1 MADGVHRNPLD
12 LECVVSKKMH
22 LGWFMNYAPPQWV
35 DPFDQV
41 NSSWTNADFHI
52 EIAKMLE
59 GACFDYLMIEDT
71 LMVSNAFGGTTEAT
85 LKHAL
90 QVPKMDATVLAGAVA
105 KATTKL
111 GVIATASI
119 LSYPP
124 FTLARLMA
132 SLDHLS
138 DGRIGWNIVTS
149 GEEQAAHNVGLDA
162 LPPRQ
167 LRYDM
172 ADEYVD
178 VVTKLL
184 DSWDEDAIVADRE
197 TETFVDY
204 TKVHEVNYVG
214 KFYKS
219 RGPLNVPRTPQGR
232 PIYLQAGGSPR
243 GRQFAAETADSIV
256 AIAEGI
262 DGMKAYRDDVRGR
275 AAAAGRNPDDIKV
288 LFLVT
293 PVLGD
298 SAEAAEA
305 KRYKMVNTDAFIA
318 SQLGMISTVTDIDFS
333 KFPLDEQ
340 LPPLTTNGE
349 QGSLNKFVQEG
360 SGKTLRE
367 LVTGSTGFASCL
379 PLVGTP
385 ADVAAE
391 MADAM
396 AEVGGDGFLL
406 TTPVQHLS
414 RRYVT
419 DITEGLVP
427 ALRDLGVVRDH
438 YEYGTLRENLRAF

>member
-1 MADGVHRNPLD
+1 M
-12 LECVVSKKMH
+12 SKKMH
-22 LGWFMNYAPPQWV
+22 LGWFMNYAPPQWM
-35 DPFDQV
+35 DPFDRV
-41 NSSWTNADFHI
+41 NTSWTNADFHI
-52 EIAKMLE
+52 EMALMLE
-59 GACFDYLMIEDT
+59 GAGFDYLMIEDT
-71 LMVSNAFGGTTEAT
+71 LMVSNAYGGSTEET

-90 QVPKMDATVLAGAVA
+90 QVPKLDATVLAGAVL

-124 FTLARLMA
+124 FTLARLIA

-138 DGRIGWNIVTS
+138 DGRFGWNIVTS
-149 GEEQAAHNVGLDA
+149 GEEQAAHNVGLDT
-162 LPPRQ
+162 LPPRAQ
-167 LRYDM
+167 RYDM

-178 VVTKLL
+178 VVTRLL
-184 DSWDEDAIVADRE
+184 SSWDDDAVVMDRE
-197 TETFVDY
+197 TGTFVDH
-204 TKVHEVNYVG
+204 TKVHEINYVG

-232 PIYLQAGGSPR
+232 PVYLQAGGSPR

-256 AIAEGI
+256 AVAEGI
-262 DGMKAYRDDVRGR
+262 NGMIDYRNDIR
-275 AAAAGRNPDDIKV
+275 ARAEAAGRNPDDIKV
-288 LFLVT
+288 LFLLT

-298 SAEAAEA
+298 SPDDAEQ
-305 KRYKMVNTDAFIA
+305 KRQKMVNTDAFIT

-333 KFPLDEQ
+333 KFPLDEV

-349 QGSLNKFVQEG
+349 QGSLNKFAQAG

-367 LVTGSTGFASCL
+367 LATAATGFASCL

-385 ADVAAE
+385 AYVAAQ
-391 MADAM
+391 M
-396 AEVGGDGFLL
+396 AEAMDAVGGDGFLL

-427 ALRDLGVVRDH
+427 ALRDLGRVRES
-438 YEYGTLRENLRAF
+438 YEYPTLRENLRAF

>member
-1 MADGVHRNPLD
+1 MFLEPLRP
-12 LECVVSKKMH
+12 LPLGAVVSKKMH
-22 LGWFMNYAPPQWV
+22 LGWFMNYAPPQWM
-35 DPFDQV
+35 DPFDRV
-41 NSSWTNADFHI
+41 NPSWTNADFHI
-52 EIAKMLE
+52 EMAKMLE

-71 LMVSNAFGGTTEAT
+71 LMVSDAFGGSTEAT

-124 FTLARLMA
+124 FTLARLIA

-138 DGRIGWNIVTS
+138 DGRFGWNIVTS
-149 GEEQAAHNVGLDA
+149 GEEQAAHNVGLDS

-167 LRYDM
+167 MRYDM
-172 ADEYVD
+172 ADEFVD
-178 VVTKLL
+178 VVSRLL
-184 DSWDEDAIVADRE
+184 ASWDEGAVVMDRE
-197 TETFVDY
+197 TGTFVDY

-219 RGPLNVPRTPQGR
+219 RGPLNVPRSPQGR
-232 PIYLQAGGSPR
+232 PVYLQAGGSPR

-256 AIAEGI
+256 AIAQGVEGMI
-262 DGMKAYRDDVRGR
+262 DYRNDIRGR
-275 AAAAGRNPDDIKV
+275 AQAAGRNPDDIKV
-288 LFLVT
+288 MFLIT

-298 SAEAAEA
+298 SAEDAEA
-305 KRYKMVNTDAFIA
+305 KRYKMVNTDAFITN
-318 SQLGMISTVTDIDFS
+318 QLGMISTVTDIDFA
-333 KFPLDEQ
+333 KFPLDEV

-349 QGSLNKFVQEG
+349 SGSLTKFAQEG
-360 SGKTLRE
+360 SGKTLRQ
-367 LVTGSTGFASCL
+367 LATADTGFASCL
-379 PLVGTP
+379 TLVGTP
-385 ADVAAE
+385 AHVAGE
-391 MADAM
+391 MAEAMDA
-396 AEVGGDGFLL
+396 VGGDGFLL

-419 DITEGLVP
+419 DITEGLIP
-427 ALRDLGVVRDH
+427 ALRDLGRVRES
-438 YEYGTLRENLRAF
+438 YEYDTLRENLLAF

>member
-1 MADGVHRNPLD
+1 M
-12 LECVVSKKMH
+12 SQKMH
-22 LGWFMNYAPPQWV
+22 LGWFMNYAPPQWL
-35 DPFDQV
+35 DPFDRV
-41 NSSWTNADFHI
+41 NTTWTNADFHI
-52 EIAKMLE
+52 EVARMLE

-71 LMVSNAFGGTTEAT
+71 LMVSNAYGGSTEAT

-90 QVPKMDATVLAGAVA
+90 QVPKLDATVLAAAVA

-124 FTLARLMA
+124 FTLARMIA

-138 DGRIGWNIVTS
+138 DGRFGWNIVTS

-167 LRYDM
+167 MRYDM

-184 DSWDEDAIVADRE
+184 ASWDDDAIVMDRASG
-197 TETFVDY
+197 TFVDH

-219 RGPLNVPRTPQGR
+219 RGPLNVPQSPQGR
-232 PIYLQAGGSPR
+232 PVYLQAGGSPR

-262 DGMKAYRDDVRGR
+262 DGMTEYRNDVRAR
-275 AAAAGRNPDDIKV
+275 AQAAGRNPDDIKV
-288 LFLVT
+288 MFLVT

-298 SAEAAEA
+298 TAADAEA
-305 KRYKMVNTDAFIA
+305 KRHRMVNTDAFIT

-333 KFPLDEQ
+333 TFPLDEP

-349 QGSLNKFVQEG
+349 QGSLNKFVQQG

-367 LVTGSTGFASCL
+367 LATTATGFASCL

-385 ADVAAE
+385 ADVAAQ
-391 MADAM
+391 MAEAM
-396 AEVGGDGFLL
+396 AAVGGDGFLL
-406 TTPVQHLS
+406 TTPIQHLS

-427 ALRDLGVVRDH
+427 ALRDLGVVRES
-438 YEYGTLRENLRAF
+438 YEHDTLRENLRAF

>member
-1 MADGVHRNPLD
+1 
-12 LECVVSKKMH
+12 MH

-35 DPFDQV
+35 DPFDRV
-41 NSSWTNADFHI
+41 NTSWTNADFHI
-52 EIAKMLE
+52 EMAKMLE

-71 LMVSNAFGGTTEAT
+71 LMVSNAYGGSTEAV
-85 LKHAL
+85 LKYAL

-105 KATTKL
+105 KATSRL

-124 FTLARLMA
+124 FTLARLIA
-132 SLDHLS
+132 SLDHLA
-138 DGRIGWNIVTS
+138 DGRFGWNIVTS
-149 GEEQAAHNVGLDA
+149 GEEQAAHNVGLDT
-162 LPPRQ
+162 LPPREQ
-167 LRYDM
+167 RYDM

-184 DSWDEDAIVADRE
+184 ASWEDDAVVMDRQSH
-197 TETFVDY
+197 TFVDH

-214 KFYKS
+214 KYYKS

-232 PIYLQAGGSPR
+232 PVYLQAGGSPR

-262 DGMKAYRDDVRGR
+262 EGMIAYRNDIR
-275 AAAAGRNPDDIKV
+275 ARAQAAGRNPDDIKV
-288 LFLVT
+288 MFLVT

-298 SAEAAEA
+298 SAEDAEY
-305 KRYKMVNTDAFIA
+305 KRAKMVNTDAFIT

-333 KFPLDEQ
+333 KFPLDEP
-340 LPPLTTNGE
+340 LPPLATNGE
-349 QGSLNKFVQEG
+349 QGSLNKFMQAG

-367 LVTGSTGFASCL
+367 LATTATGSASCL

-385 ADVAAE
+385 SYVAGQMAE
-391 MADAM
+391 AM
-396 AEVGGDGFLL
+396 AAVGGDGFLL

-427 ALRDLGVVRDH
+427 ALRDLGVVREH
-438 YEYGTLRENLRAF
+438 YEYATLRENLRAF

>member
-1 MADGVHRNPLD
+1 MA
-12 LECVVSKKMH
+12 KKMH
-22 LGWFMNYAPPQWV
+22 LGWFMNYAPPQWL
-35 DPFDQV
+35 DPFDRV
-41 NSSWTNADFHI
+41 NTSWTNADFHI
-52 EIAKMLE
+52 EMAKMLE

-71 LMVSNAFGGTTEAT
+71 LMVSNAFGGSTEET

-90 QVPKMDATVLAGAVA
+90 QVPKMDATVLAAAVL

-124 FTLARLMA
+124 FTLARMIA

-138 DGRIGWNIVTS
+138 DGRFGWNIVTS
-149 GEEQAAHNVGLDA
+149 GEEQAAHNLGLDT

-167 LRYDM
+167 QRYDM
-172 ADEYVD
+172 ADEFVD

-184 DSWDEDAIVADRE
+184 ASWDEDAMVMDRE
-197 TETFVDY
+197 SQTFVDY
-204 TKVHEVNYVG
+204 TKVHEINFVG

-219 RGPLNVPRTPQGR
+219 RGPLNVPRSPQGR
-232 PIYLQAGGSPR
+232 PVYLQAGGSPR

-256 AIAEGI
+256 SIAEGI
-262 DGMKAYRDDVRGR
+262 EGMIQYRNDIRTR

-298 SAEAAEA
+298 SADDAEA
-305 KRYKMVNTDAFIA
+305 KRYKMVNTDAFVT

-333 KFPLDEQ
+333 TFPLDEE

-349 QGSLNKFVQEG
+349 QGSLNKFVQAG
-360 SGKTLRE
+360 SGKTLRQ
-367 LVTGSTGFASCL
+367 LATTATGFASCL

-385 ADVAAE
+385 EHVANQ
-391 MADAM
+391 M
-396 AEVGGDGFLL
+396 AEAMEAVGGDGFLL
-406 TTPVQHLS
+406 TTPIQHLS

-427 ALRDLGVVRDH
+427 ALRDLGLVRDS
-438 YEYGTLRENLRAF
+438 YEYDTLRENLLAF

>member
-1 MADGVHRNPLD
+1 MT
-12 LECVVSKKMH
+12 KKMH
-22 LGWFMNYAPPQWV
+22 LGWFMNYAPPQWI
-35 DPFDQV
+35 DSFDRV

-52 EIAKMLE
+52 EVARMLE

-71 LMVSNAFGGTTEAT
+71 LMVSDAFGGSTEAT

-90 QVPKMDATVLAGAVA
+90 QVPKLDATVLAAAVA
-105 KATTKL
+105 KATRNL

-124 FTLARLMA
+124 FTLARLIA

-138 DGRIGWNIVTS
+138 DGRFGWNIVTS

-167 LRYDM
+167 ARYDM

-184 DSWDEDAIVADRE
+184 DSWDEGAVVMDRE
-197 TETFVDY
+197 TGTFVDH

-214 KFYKS
+214 KFYRS

-232 PIYLQAGGSPR
+232 PVYLQAGGSPR

-256 AIAEGI
+256 AIAEGVE
-262 DGMKAYRDDVRGR
+262 GMKQYRDDIR
-275 AAAAGRNPDDIKV
+275 ARAQAAGRDPDDIKV
-288 LFLVT
+288 MFLIT
-293 PVLGD
+293 PVLGH
-298 SAEAAEA
+298 SAEDAEN
-305 KRYKMVNTDAFIA
+305 KRIDMVHTDAFIA
-318 SQLGMISTVTDIDFS
+318 NQLGMISTVTDIDFS
-333 KFPLDEQ
+333 KFPLDEV

-349 QGSLNKFVQEG
+349 QGSLTKFTQEG

-367 LVTGSTGFASCL
+367 LATAATGFASCL

-385 ADVAAE
+385 AFVAAQMGE
-391 MADAM
+391 ALEA
-396 AEVGGDGFLL
+396 VGGDGFLL

-427 ALRDLGVVRDH
+427 ALRDLGLVRES
-438 YEYGTLRENLRAF
+438 YEHDTLRENLLAF

>member
-1 MADGVHRNPLD
+1 MA
-12 LECVVSKKMH
+12 KKMH
-22 LGWFMNYAPPQWV
+22 LGWFMNYAPPQWLN
-35 DPFDQV
+35 PFDRV
-41 NSSWTNADFHI
+41 NSSWANADFHI
-52 EIAKMLE
+52 EMAKMLE

-71 LMVSNAFGGTTEAT
+71 LMVSNAFGNSTEAA

-90 QVPKMDATVLAGAVA
+90 QVPKLDATVLAGAVV

-124 FTLARLMA
+124 FTLARMIA

-138 DGRIGWNIVTS
+138 DGRFGWNIVTS
-149 GEEQAAHNVGLDA
+149 GEEQAAHNVGLDT

-167 LRYDM
+167 VRYDM
-172 ADEYVD
+172 ADEFVE

-184 DSWDEDAIVADRE
+184 ASWDEGAVVMDRE
-197 TETFVDY
+197 SGTYVDH
-204 TKVHEVNYVG
+204 TKVHEVNFVG

-232 PIYLQAGGSPR
+232 PVYLQAGGSPR

-262 DGMKAYRDDVRGR
+262 DGMIDYRNDIR
-275 AAAAGRNPDDIKV
+275 ARAQAAGRNPDDIKV
-288 LFLVT
+288 MFLVT

-298 SAEAAEA
+298 SAADAEA
-305 KRYKMVNTDAFIA
+305 KRYSMVNTDAFIT

-333 KFPLDEQ
+333 SFPLDEE

-349 QGSLNKFVQEG
+349 QGSLNKFMQAG

-367 LVTGSTGFASCL
+367 LATTATGFASCL

-396 AEVGGDGFLL
+396 EAVGGDGFLL
-406 TTPVQHLS
+406 TTPLQHLS

-427 ALRDLGVVRDH
+427 ALRDLGVVRES
-438 YEYGTLRENLRAF
+438 YEYDTLRENLLAF

>member
-1 MADGVHRNPLD
+1 M
-12 LECVVSKKMH
+12 SKKMH
-22 LGWFMNYAPPQWV
+22 LGWFMNYAPPQWL
-35 DPFDQV
+35 DPFDRV
-41 NSSWTNADFHI
+41 NPSWTNADFHI
-52 EIAKMLE
+52 EMARMLE

-71 LMVSNAFGGTTEAT
+71 LMVSNAYGGSTEAA

-90 QVPKMDATVLAGAVA
+90 QVPKLDATVLAAAVA
-105 KATTKL
+105 KATTRL

-124 FTLARLMA
+124 FTLARMMA

-138 DGRIGWNIVTS
+138 DGRFGWNIVTS

-167 LRYDM
+167 MRYDM

-184 DSWDEDAIVADRE
+184 ASWDADAVVQDRE
-197 TETFVDY
+197 TGTFVDH

-219 RGPLNVPRTPQGR
+219 RGPLNVPQSPQGR
-232 PIYLQAGGSPR
+232 PVYLQAGGSPR

-262 DGMKAYRDDVRGR
+262 DGMIEYRNDVRAR
-275 AAAAGRNPDDIKV
+275 AQAAGRNPDDIKV
-288 LFLVT
+288 MFLVT

-298 SAEAAEA
+298 SAEDAEA
-305 KRYKMVNTDAFIA
+305 KRHRMVNTDAFITG
-318 SQLGMISTVTDIDFS
+318 QLGMISTVTDIDFS
-333 KFPLDEQ
+333 TFPLDEP

-349 QGSLNKFVQEG
+349 QGSLNKFTQAG
-360 SGKTLRE
+360 SGKTLRQ
-367 LVTGSTGFASCL
+367 LATTATGFASCL

-385 ADVAAE
+385 AGVAAQ
-391 MADAM
+391 M
-396 AEVGGDGFLL
+396 AEAMEAVGGDGFLL
-406 TTPVQHLS
+406 TTPIQHLS

-419 DITEGLVP
+419 DITEALVP
-427 ALRDLGVVRDH
+427 ALRDLGVVREA
-438 YEYGTLRENLRAF
+438 YEHDTLRDNLRAF

>member
-1 MADGVHRNPLD
+1 MP
-12 LECVVSKKMH
+12 KKMH
-22 LGWFMNYAPPQWV
+22 LGWFMNYAPPQWT
-35 DPFDQV
+35 DPFDRV
-41 NSSWTNADFHI
+41 NTSWTNADFHI
-52 EIAKMLE
+52 EMAQMLE

-71 LMVSNAFGGTTEAT
+71 LMVSNAYGGSTETT

-90 QVPKMDATVLAGAVA
+90 QVPKMDATVLAGAVV

-124 FTLARLMA
+124 YTLARLIA

-138 DGRIGWNIVTS
+138 DGRFGWNIVTS
-149 GEEQAAHNVGLDA
+149 GEEQAAHNVGLDS

-167 LRYDM
+167 TRYDM
-172 ADEYVD
+172 ADEFVD

-184 DSWDEDAIVADRE
+184 ASWDEDAVVMDRE
-197 TETFVDY
+197 TGTFVDH
-204 TKVHEVNYVG
+204 TKVHEVNFVG

-232 PIYLQAGGSPR
+232 PVYLQAGGSPR

-256 AIAEGI
+256 AIAQGVEGMI
-262 DGMKAYRDDVRGR
+262 DYRNDIRAR

-288 LFLVT
+288 LFLIT

-298 SAEAAEA
+298 TAEDAEA
-305 KRYKMVNTDAFIA
+305 KRSKMVNTDAFIT

-333 KFPLDEQ
+333 KFPLDEP

-349 QGSLNKFVQEG
+349 QGSLNKFTQG
-360 SGKTLRE
+360 NSGKTPRE
-367 LVTGSTGFASCL
+367 LATTATGHASCL
-379 PLVGTP
+379 TLVGTP
-385 ADVAAE
+385 EYVAAQ
-391 MADAM
+391 M
-396 AEVGGDGFLL
+396 AEAMDAVGGDGFLL
-406 TTPVQHLS
+406 TTPIQHLS

-419 DITEGLVP
+419 DITEGLIP
-427 ALRDLGVVRDH
+427 ALRDIGRVRES
-438 YEYGTLRENLRAF
+438 YEHDTLRENLLAF

>member
-1 MADGVHRNPLD
+1 M
-12 LECVVSKKMH
+12 SKKMH
-22 LGWFMNYAPPQWV
+22 LGWFMNYAPPQWM
-35 DPFDQV
+35 DPFDRV
-41 NSSWTNADFHI
+41 NTSWTNADFHI
-52 EIAKMLE
+52 EMAQMLE

-71 LMVSNAFGGTTEAT
+71 LMVSDAFGGSTEAA

-90 QVPKMDATVLAGAVA
+90 QVPKMDATVLAAAVV
-105 KATTKL
+105 KATTRL

-124 FTLARLMA
+124 FTLARMIA

-138 DGRIGWNIVTS
+138 DGRFGWNIVTS
-149 GEEQAAHNVGLDA
+149 GEEQAAHNVGLDT
-162 LPPRQ
+162 LPPREQ
-167 LRYDM
+167 RYDM

-184 DSWDEDAIVADRE
+184 SSWDDDAVVMDRE
-197 TETFVDY
+197 TGTFVDFS
-204 TKVHEVNYVG
+204 KVHETNFVG

-232 PIYLQAGGSPR
+232 PVYLQAGGSPR

-256 AIAEGI
+256 AVAEGI
-262 DGMKAYRDDVRGR
+262 DGMINYRNDIR
-275 AAAAGRNPDDIKV
+275 ARAEAAGRNPDDIKV
-288 LFLVT
+288 LFLLT

-298 SAEAAEA
+298 SAEDAEY
-305 KRYKMVNTDAFIA
+305 KRHKMVNTDAFIS

-333 KFPLDEQ
+333 KFPLDEA

-349 QGSLNKFVQEG
+349 QGSLNKFAQEG

-367 LVTGSTGFASCL
+367 LATAATGFASCL

-385 ADVAAE
+385 AYVASQ
-391 MADAM
+391 M
-396 AEVGGDGFLL
+396 AEAMDAVGGDGFLL

-427 ALRDLGVVRDH
+427 ALRDLGRVRES
-438 YEYGTLRENLRAF
+438 YEYPTLRENLRAF

>member
-1 MADGVHRNPLD
+1 MP
-12 LECVVSKKMH
+12 KKMH
-22 LGWFMNYAPPQWV
+22 LGWFMNYAPPQWT
-35 DPFDQV
+35 DPFDRV
-41 NSSWTNADFHI
+41 NTPWMNADFHI
-52 EIAKMLE
+52 EMARMLE

-71 LMVSNAFGGTTEAT
+71 LMVSNAFGGSTETT

-90 QVPKMDATVLAGAVA
+90 QVPKMDATVLAAAVV
-105 KATTKL
+105 KATTRL

-124 FTLARLMA
+124 FTLARLIA

-138 DGRIGWNIVTS
+138 DGRFGWNIVTS
-149 GEEQAAHNVGLDA
+149 GEEQAAHNVGLDS

-167 LRYDM
+167 TRYDM
-172 ADEYVD
+172 ADEFVD
-178 VVTKLL
+178 VVTRLL
-184 DSWDEDAIVADRE
+184 ASWEEDAVVMDRDSG
-197 TETFVDY
+197 TFVDH
-204 TKVHEVNYVG
+204 TKVHEVNFVG

-232 PIYLQAGGSPR
+232 PVYLQAGGSPR

-256 AIAEGI
+256 AVAQGIEGMTDYRNDIRARAE
-262 DGMKAYRDDVRGR
+262 
-275 AAAAGRNPDDIKV
+275 AAGRNPDDIKV
-288 LFLVT
+288 LFLLT

-298 SAEAAEA
+298 SAEDAENNRA
-305 KRYKMVNTDAFIA
+305 RMVNTDAFIT

-333 KFPLDEQ
+333 KFPLDEV

-349 QGSLNKFVQEG
+349 QGSLTKFMQEG

-367 LVTGSTGFASCL
+367 LATAETGHASCL

-385 ADVAAE
+385 AYVAAQ
-391 MADAM
+391 M
-396 AEVGGDGFLL
+396 AEAMDEIGGDGFLL
-406 TTPVQHLS
+406 TTPIQHLS

-419 DITEGLVP
+419 DITEGLIP
-427 ALRDLGVVRDH
+427 ALRDLGRVRES
-438 YEYGTLRENLRAF
+438 YEHATLRENLLAF

>member
-1 MADGVHRNPLD
+1 MSR
-12 LECVVSKKMH
+12 KMH
-22 LGWFMNYAPPQWV
+22 LGWFMNYAPPQWTNPL
-35 DPFDQV
+35 DRV
-41 NSSWTNADFHI
+41 NPSWSNADFHI
-52 EIAKMLE
+52 EVAKMLE
-59 GACFDYLMIEDT
+59 QACFDYLMIEDT
-71 LMVSNAFGGTTEAT
+71 LMVSDAFGGSTAAT

-90 QVPKMDATVLAGAVA
+90 QVPKLDATVLAAAIA

-124 FTLARLMA
+124 FTLARMIA

-138 DGRIGWNIVTS
+138 DGRFGWNIVTS
-149 GEEQAAHNVGLDA
+149 GEEQAAHNVGLDT

-167 LRYDM
+167 TRYDM
-172 ADEYVD
+172 ADEYVE

-184 DSWDEDAIVADRE
+184 ASWDEGAVVMDRE
-197 TETFVDY
+197 TGTFVDH
-204 TKVHEVNYVG
+204 TKVHETNFVG

-232 PIYLQAGGSPR
+232 PVYLQAGGSPR

-256 AIAEGI
+256 AVAEGI
-262 DGMKAYRDDVRGR
+262 EGMVAYRDDVRAR
-275 AAAAGRNPDDIKV
+275 AQSAGRNPDDIKV
-288 LFLVT
+288 LFLLT

-298 SAEAAEA
+298 SAEDAEN
-305 KRYKMVNTDAFIA
+305 KRSKMVNTDAFITG
-318 SQLGMISTVTDIDFS
+318 QLGMISTVTDIDFS
-333 KFPLDEQ
+333 TFPLDEA

-349 QGSLNKFVQEG
+349 QGSLNKFLQEG

-367 LVTGSTGFASCL
+367 LATSATGFASCL

-385 ADVAAE
+385 AVVAAQ
-391 MADAM
+391 M
-396 AEVGGDGFLL
+396 AEAMDAVGGDGFLL
-406 TTPVQHLS
+406 TTPLQHLS

-427 ALRDLGVVRDH
+427 ALRDLGVVRDS
-438 YEYGTLRENLRAF
+438 YEHDTLRENLRAF

>member
-1 MADGVHRNPLD
+1 MA
-12 LECVVSKKMH
+12 KKMH

-35 DPFDQV
+35 DPFDRV
-41 NSSWTNADFHI
+41 NTSWTNADFHI
-52 EIAKMLE
+52 EMALMLE
-59 GACFDYLMIEDT
+59 GAGFDYLMIEDT
-71 LMVSNAFGGTTEAT
+71 LMVSNAYGGSTEAT

-90 QVPKMDATVLAGAVA
+90 QVPKMDATVLAAAVV
-105 KATTKL
+105 KATTRL

-124 FTLARLMA
+124 FTLARMIA

-138 DGRIGWNIVTS
+138 DGRFGWNIVTS
-149 GEEQAAHNVGLDA
+149 GEEQAAHNVGLDT
-162 LPPRQ
+162 LPPRAQ
-167 LRYDM
+167 RYDM

-184 DSWDEDAIVADRE
+184 ASWDEDAVVMDRE
-197 TETFVDY
+197 TGTFVDY

-219 RGPLNVPRTPQGR
+219 RGPLNVPRSPQGR

-256 AIAEGI
+256 AVAEGI
-262 DGMKAYRDDVRGR
+262 DGMIAYRNDIR
-275 AAAAGRNPDDIKV
+275 ARAEAAGRNPDDIKV
-288 LFLVT
+288 LFLLT

-298 SAEAAEA
+298 SPEDAEA
-305 KRYKMVNTDAFIA
+305 KRQKMVNTDAFIT

-340 LPPLTTNGE
+340 LPTLTTNGE
-349 QGSLNKFVQEG
+349 QGSLNKFMQEG

-367 LVTGSTGFASCL
+367 LATAATGFASCL

-385 ADVAAE
+385 SYVAGQ
-391 MADAM
+391 M
-396 AEVGGDGFLL
+396 AEAMDGVGGDGFLL

-427 ALRDLGVVRDH
+427 ALRDLGRVRES
-438 YEYGTLRENLRAF
+438 YEYPTLRENLRAF